1 MFYSVGID
9 VSMGKSTIAIISTDG
24 EVISE
29 PFEIEHTK
37 SGFNLV
43 LEKIKNIPKDNVKF
57 VMESTGNY
65 CKSLLKI
72 IIDNGYF
79 VTVENPLTI
88 KKYCNINIRKVKT
101 DKKDALKIACYGSE
115 RWHKLIRYTPSDEIY
130 SELRFLSRQYDEQ
143 MSLKVMKKIHLSG
156 LIEVTFPGLKKI
168 FNGDSLYMLMLD
180 IYKKY
185 YHPSLV
191 LSKTKSSFI
200 KDVEKISKKT
210 GHRIG
215 MRVAE
220 EMYSLANECIPSS
233 PCNES
238 MQLAVSN
245 CVLLLQNL
253 EEITNN
259 IIAKMDELARKL
271 PEFETVSNMSGV
283 GNKIRA
289 RLIAEIGDVR
299 SFKNSNCLIAY
310 AGIDVPPFQSGQF
323 VATNRRITKRGNKH
337 LRKVGYETMKS
348 LKTVKPIKDN
358 AVYLFILKKEDEG
371 KGSITAKI
379 AGLNKFL
386 RIYYARVMKVYKN
399 LENES
404 VKNFV

>member
-43 LEKIKNIPKDNVKF
+43 LEKIKDIPKGNVKF

-79 VTVENPLTI
+79 ATVENPLTI
-88 KKYCNINIRKVKT
+88 KKYCDINIRKVKT

-168 FNGDSLYMLMLD
+168 FNGDSVYMLMLD
-180 IYKKY
+180 VYKKY

-191 LSKTKSSFI
+191 LSKSKSSFI

-215 MRVAE
+215 TRVAE

-238 MQLAVSN
+238 TQLAVSN

-299 SFKNSNCLIAY
+299 RFKNSNCLIAY

-348 LKTVKPIKDN
+348 LKTVKTTKDN
-358 AVYLFILKKEDEG
+358 AVYLFILKKENEG

-386 RIYYARVMKVYKN
+386 RIYYARVMEVYNN
-399 LENES
+399 LENT
-404 VKNFV
+404 

>member
-43 LEKIKNIPKDNVKF
+43 LEKIKDIPKDNVKF

-79 VTVENPLTI
+79 ATVENPLTI
-88 KKYCNINIRKVKT
+88 KKYCDINIRKVKT

-115 RWHKLIRYTPSDEIY
+115 RWHKLIRYTTSDEIY

-168 FNGDSLYMLMLD
+168 FNGDSVYMLMLD
-180 IYKKY
+180 VYKKY

-191 LSKTKSSFI
+191 LSKSKSSFI

-215 MRVAE
+215 TRVAE
-220 EMYSLANECIPSS
+220 EMYFLANECIPSS

-238 MQLAVSN
+238 TQLAVSN

-299 SFKNSNCLIAY
+299 RFKNSNCLIAY

-337 LRKVGYETMKS
+337 LRKVGYEAMKS
-348 LKTVKPIKDN
+348 LKTVKPTKDN
-358 AVYLFILKKEDEG
+358 AVYLFIIKKEAEG

-386 RIYYARVMKVYKN
+386 RIYYARVMEVYNN
-399 LENES
+399 L
-404 VKNFV
+404 

>member
-43 LEKIKNIPKDNVKF
+43 LEKIKDIPKGNVKF

-79 VTVENPLTI
+79 ATVENPLTI
-88 KKYCNINIRKVKT
+88 KKYCDINIRKVKT

-143 MSLKVMKKIHLSG
+143 MSLKVMKKINLSG

-168 FNGDSLYMLMLD
+168 FNGDSVYMLMLD
-180 IYKKY
+180 VYKKY

-191 LSKTKSSFI
+191 LSKSKSSFI

-215 MRVAE
+215 TRVAE

-238 MQLAVSN
+238 TQLAVSN

-299 SFKNSNCLIAY
+299 RFKNSNCLIAY

-348 LKTVKPIKDN
+348 LKTVKPTKDN
-358 AVYLFILKKEDEG
+358 AVYLFILKKENEG

-386 RIYYARVMKVYKN
+386 RIYYARVMEVYNN
-399 LENES
+399 LENT
-404 VKNFV
+404 

>member
-1 MFYSVGID
+1 MFYSIGID
-9 VSMGKSTIAIISTDG
+9 VSMGKSTISIISTDG

-37 SGFNLV
+37 SGFNLI

-57 VMESTGNY
+57 VMKSTGNY
-65 CKSLLKI
+65 CKSILKI

-88 KKYCNINIRKVKT
+88 KKYCDINIRKVKT

-115 RWHKLIRYTPSDEIY
+115 RWHKLIEYTPSDEIY

-143 MSLKVMKKIHLSG
+143 MTLKVMKKIHLSG

-168 FNGDSLYMLMLD
+168 FNGDSVYMLMLD
-180 IYKKY
+180 VYKKY

-191 LSKTKSSFI
+191 LSKSKSSFI

-210 GHRIG
+210 GHRVG
-215 MRVAE
+215 TRVAE
-220 EMYSLANECIPSS
+220 EMYSLASECIPSS

-238 MQLAVSN
+238 TQLAVSN

-259 IIAKMDELARKL
+259 IIAKMDKLARNL
-271 PEFETVSNMSGV
+271 PEFEIVSNMSGV
-283 GNKIRA
+283 GNKIRS

-299 SFKNSNCLIAY
+299 RFKNSNCLIAY

-323 VATNRRITKRGNKH
+323 IATNRRITKRGNKH
-337 LRKVGYETMKS
+337 LRKVGYEVMKS
-348 LKTVKPIKDN
+348 LKTVKPTKDN
-358 AVYLFILKKEDEG
+358 AVYLFILKKENEG

-386 RIYYARVMKVYKN
+386 RIYYARVMEVYKN
-399 LENES
+399 LENT
-404 VKNFV
+404 

>member
-43 LEKIKNIPKDNVKF
+43 LEKIKDIPKDNVKF

-88 KKYCNINIRKVKT
+88 KKYCDINIRKVKT

-115 RWHKLIRYTPSDEIY
+115 RWHKLIRYTTSDEIY

-168 FNGDSLYMLMLD
+168 FNGDSVYMLMLD
-180 IYKKY
+180 VYKKY

-191 LSKTKSSFI
+191 LSKSKSSFI

-215 MRVAE
+215 TRVAE

-238 MQLAVSN
+238 TQLAVSN

-259 IIAKMDELARKL
+259 IIAKMDELARQL

-299 SFKNSNCLIAY
+299 RFKNSNCLIAY

-337 LRKVGYETMKS
+337 LRKVGYEAMKS
-348 LKTVKPIKDN
+348 LKTVKPTKDN
-358 AVYLFILKKEDEG
+358 AVYLFIIKKEAEG

-386 RIYYARVMKVYKN
+386 RIYYARVMEVYKN
-399 LENES
+399 PENT
-404 VKNFV
+404 

>member
-43 LEKIKNIPKDNVKF
+43 LEKIKDIPKDNVRF

-79 VTVENPLTI
+79 ATVENPLTI
-88 KKYCNINIRKVKT
+88 KKYCDINIRKVKT

-115 RWHKLIRYTPSDEIY
+115 RWHKLIRYIPSDEIY

-191 LSKTKSSFI
+191 LSKSKSSFI

-238 MQLAVSN
+238 TQLAVSN

-283 GNKIRA
+283 GNKIRS

-299 SFKNSNCLIAY
+299 RFKNSNCLIAY

-337 LRKVGYETMKS
+337 LRKVGYEAMKS
-348 LKTVKPIKDN
+348 LKTVKPTKDN
-358 AVYLFILKKEDEG
+358 AVYLFILKKENEG

-386 RIYYARVMKVYKN
+386 RIYYARVMELYKN
-399 LENES
+399 PENI
-404 VKNFV
+404 

>member
-43 LEKIKNIPKDNVKF
+43 LEKIKDIPKDNVKF

-72 IIDNGYF
+72 ITDNGYF
-79 VTVENPLTI
+79 ATVENPLTI
-88 KKYCNINIRKVKT
+88 KKYCDINIRKVKT

-168 FNGDSLYMLMLD
+168 FNGDSVYMLMLD
-180 IYKKY
+180 VYKKY

-191 LSKTKSSFI
+191 LSKSKSSFI

-215 MRVAE
+215 TRVAE

-238 MQLAVSN
+238 TQLAVSN

-271 PEFETVSNMSGV
+271 PEFETVSNMTGV

-299 SFKNSNCLIAY
+299 RFKNSNCLIAY

-348 LKTVKPIKDN
+348 LKTVKPTKDN
-358 AVYLFILKKEDEG
+358 AVYLFILKKENEG

-386 RIYYARVMKVYKN
+386 RIYYARVMEVYNN
-399 LENES
+399 LENT
-404 VKNFV
+404 

>member
-43 LEKIKNIPKDNVKF
+43 LEKIKDIPKDNVKF

-88 KKYCNINIRKVKT
+88 KKYCDINIRKVKT

-115 RWHKLIRYTPSDEIY
+115 RWHKLIRYTTSDEIY

-168 FNGDSLYMLMLD
+168 FNGDSVYMLMLD
-180 IYKKY
+180 VYKKY

-191 LSKTKSSFI
+191 LSKSKSSFI
-200 KDVEKISKKT
+200 RDVEKISKKT

-215 MRVAE
+215 TRVAE
-220 EMYSLANECIPSS
+220 EMYFLANECIPSS

-238 MQLAVSN
+238 TQLAVSN

-259 IIAKMDELARKL
+259 IIAKMDELARQL

-299 SFKNSNCLIAY
+299 RFKNSNCLIAY

-337 LRKVGYETMKS
+337 LRKVGYEAMKS
-348 LKTVKPIKDN
+348 LKTVKPTKDN
-358 AVYLFILKKEDEG
+358 AVYLFIIKKEAEG

-386 RIYYARVMKVYKN
+386 RIYYARVMEVYKN
-399 LENES
+399 PENT
-404 VKNFV
+404 

>member
-37 SGFNLV
+37 SDFNLV

-57 VMESTGNY
+57 VMEYTGNY

-88 KKYCNINIRKVKT
+88 KKYCDINIRKVKT

-215 MRVAE
+215 TRVAE

-238 MQLAVSN
+238 TQLAVSN

-259 IIAKMDELARKL
+259 IIAKMDELARRL
-271 PEFETVSNMSGV
+271 PEFETVSNMTGV

-299 SFKNSNCLIAY
+299 RFKNSNCLIAY

-348 LKTVKPIKDN
+348 LKTVKPTKDN
-358 AVYLFILKKEDEG
+358 AVYLFILKKENEG

-386 RIYYARVMKVYKN
+386 RIYYARVMEVYNN
-399 LENES
+399 LENT
-404 VKNFV
+404 

>member
-1 MFYSVGID
+1 MFYSVGVD
-9 VSMGKSTIAIISTDG
+9 VSMGKSTIAIISTEG

-37 SGFNLV
+37 SGFNLI

-57 VMESTGNY
+57 IMESTGNY

-72 IIDNGYF
+72 IIDSGYF

-88 KKYCNINIRKVKT
+88 KKYCDMNIRKVKT

-115 RWHKLIRYTPSDEIY
+115 RWHKLIKYTPSDEIY

-143 MSLKVMKKIHLSG
+143 MTLKVMKKIHLSG

-168 FNGDSLYMLMLD
+168 FNGDSVYMLMLD
-180 IYKKY
+180 VYKKY

-191 LSKTKSSFI
+191 LSKSKSSFI

-210 GHRIG
+210 GHRVG
-215 MRVAE
+215 TRVAE

-238 MQLAVSN
+238 TQLAVSN

-299 SFKNSNCLIAY
+299 RFKNSNCLIAY
-310 AGIDVPPFQSGQF
+310 AGIDVPTFQSGQF

-348 LKTVKPIKDN
+348 LKTVKPTKDN

-386 RIYYARVMKVYKN
+386 RIYYARVIEVYKN
-399 LENES
+399 LENT
-404 VKNFV
+404 

>member
-43 LEKIKNIPKDNVKF
+43 LEKIKDIPKGNVKF

-79 VTVENPLTI
+79 ATVENPLTI
-88 KKYCNINIRKVKT
+88 KKYCDINIRKVKT

-168 FNGDSLYMLMLD
+168 FNGNSVYMLMLD
-180 IYKKY
+180 VYKKY

-191 LSKTKSSFI
+191 LSKSKSSFI

-215 MRVAE
+215 TRVAE

-238 MQLAVSN
+238 TQLAVSN

-299 SFKNSNCLIAY
+299 RFKNSNCLIAY

-348 LKTVKPIKDN
+348 LKTVKPTKDN
-358 AVYLFILKKEDEG
+358 AVYLFILKKENEG

-386 RIYYARVMKVYKN
+386 RIYYARVMEVYNN
-399 LENES
+399 LENT
-404 VKNFV
+404 

>member
-37 SGFNLV
+37 SGFNLI
-43 LEKIKNIPKDNVKF
+43 LEKIKDIPKDNVKF

-79 VTVENPLTI
+79 ATVENPLTI
-88 KKYCNINIRKVKT
+88 KKYCDINIRKVKT

-168 FNGDSLYMLMLD
+168 FNGDSVYMLMLD
-180 IYKKY
+180 VYKKY

-191 LSKTKSSFI
+191 LSKSKSSFI

-215 MRVAE
+215 TRVAE

-238 MQLAVSN
+238 TQLAVSN

-259 IIAKMDELARKL
+259 IIAKMDELARQL

-299 SFKNSNCLIAY
+299 RFKNSNCLIAY

-348 LKTVKPIKDN
+348 LKTVKPTKDN
-358 AVYLFILKKEDEG
+358 AVYLFILKKENEG

-386 RIYYARVMKVYKN
+386 RIYYARVMEVYNN
-399 LENES
+399 LENT
-404 VKNFV
+404 

>member
-37 SGFNLV
+37 SGFNLN
-43 LEKIKNIPKDNVKF
+43 LKKIKDIPKDNVKF
-57 VMESTGNY
+57 VIESTGNY

-79 VTVENPLTI
+79 ATVENPLTI
-88 KKYCNINIRKVKT
+88 KKYCDINIRKVKT

-168 FNGDSLYMLMLD
+168 FNGDSVYMLMLD
-180 IYKKY
+180 VYKKY

-191 LSKTKSSFI
+191 LSKSKSSFI

-215 MRVAE
+215 TRVAE

-238 MQLAVSN
+238 TQLAVSN

-259 IIAKMDELARKL
+259 IIAKMDELARRL

-299 SFKNSNCLIAY
+299 RFKNSNCLIAY

-348 LKTVKPIKDN
+348 LKTVKPTKDN
-358 AVYLFILKKEDEG
+358 AVYLFILKKENEG

-386 RIYYARVMKVYKN
+386 RIYYARVMEVYNN
-399 LENES
+399 LENT
-404 VKNFV
+404 

>member
-37 SGFNLV
+37 SGFNLI
-43 LEKIKNIPKDNVKF
+43 LEKIKDIPKDNVKF

-72 IIDNGYF
+72 ITDNGYF
-79 VTVENPLTI
+79 ATVENPLTI
-88 KKYCNINIRKVKT
+88 KKYCDINIRKVKT

-191 LSKTKSSFI
+191 LSKSKSSFI

-215 MRVAE
+215 TRVAE

-238 MQLAVSN
+238 TQLAVSN

-259 IIAKMDELARKL
+259 ILAKMDELARKL
-271 PEFETVSNMSGV
+271 PEFETVSNMTGV

-299 SFKNSNCLIAY
+299 RFKNSNCLIAY

-348 LKTVKPIKDN
+348 LKTVKPTKDN
-358 AVYLFILKKEDEG
+358 AVYLFILKKENEG

-386 RIYYARVMKVYKN
+386 RIYYARVMEVYNN
-399 LENES
+399 L
-404 VKNFV
+404 

>member
-37 SGFNLV
+37 SGFNLI
-43 LEKIKNIPKDNVKF
+43 LEKIKDIPKDNVKF

-79 VTVENPLTI
+79 ATVENPLTI
-88 KKYCNINIRKVKT
+88 KKYCDINIRKVKT

-168 FNGDSLYMLMLD
+168 FNGDSVYMLMLD
-180 IYKKY
+180 VYKKY

-191 LSKTKSSFI
+191 LSKSKSSFI

-215 MRVAE
+215 TRVAE

-238 MQLAVSN
+238 TQLAVSN

-271 PEFETVSNMSGV
+271 PEFETVSNMTGV

-299 SFKNSNCLIAY
+299 RFKNSNCLIAY

-348 LKTVKPIKDN
+348 LKTVKPTKDN
-358 AVYLFILKKEDEG
+358 AVYLFILKKENEG

-386 RIYYARVMKVYKN
+386 RIYYARVMEVYNN
-399 LENES
+399 LENT
-404 VKNFV
+404 

>member
-43 LEKIKNIPKDNVKF
+43 LEKIKDIPKDNVKF

-72 IIDNGYF
+72 ITDNGYF
-79 VTVENPLTI
+79 ATVENPLTI
-88 KKYCNINIRKVKT
+88 KKYRDINIRKVKT

-191 LSKTKSSFI
+191 LSKSKSSFI

-215 MRVAE
+215 TRVAE

-238 MQLAVSN
+238 TQLAVSN

-259 IIAKMDELARKL
+259 IIAKMDELARRL

-299 SFKNSNCLIAY
+299 RFKNSNCLIAY

-337 LRKVGYETMKS
+337 LRKVGYEAMKS
-348 LKTVKPIKDN
+348 LKTVKPTRDN

-386 RIYYARVMKVYKN
+386 RIYYARVMEVYNN
-399 LENES
+399 L
-404 VKNFV
+404 

>member
-24 EVISE
+24 EIISE

-43 LEKIKNIPKDNVKF
+43 LEKIKDIPKDNVKF

-88 KKYCNINIRKVKT
+88 KKYCDINIRKVKT

-115 RWHKLIRYTPSDEIY
+115 RWHKLIRYTTSDEIY

-168 FNGDSLYMLMLD
+168 FNGDSVYMLMLD
-180 IYKKY
+180 VYKKY

-191 LSKTKSSFI
+191 LSKSKSSFI
-200 KDVEKISKKT
+200 RDVEKISKKT

-215 MRVAE
+215 TRVAE
-220 EMYSLANECIPSS
+220 EMYFLANECIPSS

-238 MQLAVSN
+238 TQLAVSN

-259 IIAKMDELARKL
+259 IIAKMDELARQL

-299 SFKNSNCLIAY
+299 RFKNSNCLIAY

-337 LRKVGYETMKS
+337 LRKVGYEAMKS
-348 LKTVKPIKDN
+348 LKTVKPTKDN
-358 AVYLFILKKEDEG
+358 AVYLFIIKKEAEG

-386 RIYYARVMKVYKN
+386 RIYYARVMEVYKN
-399 LENES
+399 PENT
-404 VKNFV
+404 

>member
-43 LEKIKNIPKDNVKF
+43 LEKIKDIPKDNVKF

-79 VTVENPLTI
+79 ATVENPLTI
-88 KKYCNINIRKVKT
+88 KKYCDINIRKVKT

-115 RWHKLIRYTPSDEIY
+115 RWHKLIRYTTSDEIY

-238 MQLAVSN
+238 TQLAVSN

-299 SFKNSNCLIAY
+299 RFKNSNCLIAY

-386 RIYYARVMKVYKN
+386 RIYYARVMEVYNN
-399 LENES
+399 LENT
-404 VKNFV
+404 

>member
-43 LEKIKNIPKDNVKF
+43 LEKIKDIPKDNVKF

-72 IIDNGYF
+72 ITDNGYF
-79 VTVENPLTI
+79 ATVENPLTI
-88 KKYCNINIRKVKT
+88 KKYCDINIRKVKT

-215 MRVAE
+215 TRVAE

-238 MQLAVSN
+238 TQLAVSN

-259 IIAKMDELARKL
+259 IIAKMDELARRL

-299 SFKNSNCLIAY
+299 RFKNSNCLIAY

-337 LRKVGYETMKS
+337 LRKVGYEAMKS
-348 LKTVKPIKDN
+348 LKTVKPTRDN

-386 RIYYARVMKVYKN
+386 RIYYARVMEVYNN
-399 LENES
+399 L
-404 VKNFV
+404 

>member
-1 MFYSVGID
+1 MFYSIGID

-37 SGFNLV
+37 SGFNLI

-65 CKSLLKI
+65 CKSILKI

-88 KKYCNINIRKVKT
+88 KKYCDINIRKVKT

-115 RWHKLIRYTPSDEIY
+115 RWHKLIEYTPSDEIY

-143 MSLKVMKKIHLSG
+143 MTLKVMKKIHLSG

-168 FNGDSLYMLMLD
+168 FNGDSVYMLMLD
-180 IYKKY
+180 VYKKY

-191 LSKTKSSFI
+191 LSKSKSSFI

-210 GHRIG
+210 GHRVG
-215 MRVAE
+215 TRVAE
-220 EMYSLANECIPSS
+220 EMYSLASECIPSS
-233 PCNES
+233 PFNES
-238 MQLAVSN
+238 TQLAVSN

-259 IIAKMDELARKL
+259 IIAKMDKLAKNL
-271 PEFETVSNMSGV
+271 PEFEIVSNMSGV
-283 GNKIRA
+283 GNKIRS

-299 SFKNSNCLIAY
+299 RFKNSNCLIAY

-323 VATNRRITKRGNKH
+323 IATNRRITKRGNKH
-337 LRKVGYETMKS
+337 LRKVGYEVMKS
-348 LKTVKPIKDN
+348 LKTVKPTKDN
-358 AVYLFILKKEDEG
+358 AVYLFILKKENEG

-379 AGLNKFL
+379 SGLNKFL
-386 RIYYARVMKVYKN
+386 RIYYARVMEVYKN
-399 LENES
+399 LENT
-404 VKNFV
+404 

>member
-43 LEKIKNIPKDNVKF
+43 LEKIKDIPKDNVKF

-88 KKYCNINIRKVKT
+88 KKYCDINIRKVKT
-101 DKKDALKIACYGSE
+101 DKKDALKIACYGSD
-115 RWHKLIRYTPSDEIY
+115 RWHKLIRYTTSDEIY

-168 FNGDSLYMLMLD
+168 FNGDSVYMLMLD
-180 IYKKY
+180 VYKKY

-191 LSKTKSSFI
+191 LSKSKSSFI
-200 KDVEKISKKT
+200 RDVEKISKKT

-215 MRVAE
+215 TRVAE
-220 EMYSLANECIPSS
+220 EMYFLANECIPSS

-238 MQLAVSN
+238 TQLAVSN

-259 IIAKMDELARKL
+259 IIAKMDELARQL

-299 SFKNSNCLIAY
+299 RFKNSNCLIAY

-337 LRKVGYETMKS
+337 LRKVGYEAMKS
-348 LKTVKPIKDN
+348 LKTVKPTKDN
-358 AVYLFILKKEDEG
+358 AVYLFIIKKEAEG

-386 RIYYARVMKVYKN
+386 RIYYARVMEVYKN
-399 LENES
+399 PENT
-404 VKNFV
+404 

>member
-1 MFYSVGID
+1 MFYSIGID

-37 SGFNLV
+37 SGFNLI

-65 CKSLLKI
+65 CKSILKI

-88 KKYCNINIRKVKT
+88 KKYCDINIRKVKT

-115 RWHKLIRYTPSDEIY
+115 RWHKLIEYTPSDEIY

-143 MSLKVMKKIHLSG
+143 MTLKVMKKIHLSG

-168 FNGDSLYMLMLD
+168 FNGDSVYMLMLD
-180 IYKKY
+180 VYKKY

-191 LSKTKSSFI
+191 LSKSKSSFI

-210 GHRIG
+210 GHRVG
-215 MRVAE
+215 TRVAE
-220 EMYSLANECIPSS
+220 EMYSLASECIPSS
-233 PCNES
+233 PFNES
-238 MQLAVSN
+238 TQLAVSN

-259 IIAKMDELARKL
+259 IIAKNICYCKYLSSYFTFFLKPKEINDL
-271 PEFETVSNMSGV
+271 V
-283 GNKIRA
+283 NKI
-289 RLIAEIGDVR
+289 
-299 SFKNSNCLIAY
+299 
-310 AGIDVPPFQSGQF
+310 
-323 VATNRRITKRGNKH
+323 
-337 LRKVGYETMKS
+337 
-348 LKTVKPIKDN
+348 
-358 AVYLFILKKEDEG
+358 LFY
-371 KGSITAKI
+371 
-379 AGLNKFL
+379 N
-386 RIYYARVMKVYKN
+386 
-399 LENES
+399 
-404 VKNFV
+404 

>member
-37 SGFNLV
+37 SDFNLV

-57 VMESTGNY
+57 VMEYTGNY

-88 KKYCNINIRKVKT
+88 KKYCDINIRKVKT

-168 FNGDSLYMLMLD
+168 FNGDSVYMLMLD
-180 IYKKY
+180 VYKKY

-191 LSKTKSSFI
+191 LSKSKSSFI
-200 KDVEKISKKT
+200 RDVEKISKKT

-238 MQLAVSN
+238 TQLAVSN

-259 IIAKMDELARKL
+259 IIAKMDELARQL

-299 SFKNSNCLIAY
+299 RFKNSNCLIAY

-337 LRKVGYETMKS
+337 LRKVGYEAMKS
-348 LKTVKPIKDN
+348 LKTVKPTKDN
-358 AVYLFILKKEDEG
+358 AVYLFIIKKEAEG

-386 RIYYARVMKVYKN
+386 RIYYARVMEVYKN
-399 LENES
+399 PENT
-404 VKNFV
+404 

>member
-1 MFYSVGID
+1 MFYSIGID

-37 SGFNLV
+37 SGFNLI

-65 CKSLLKI
+65 CKSILKI

-88 KKYCNINIRKVKT
+88 KKYCDINIRKVKT

-115 RWHKLIRYTPSDEIY
+115 RWHKLIEYTPSDEIY

-143 MSLKVMKKIHLSG
+143 MTLKVMKKIHLSG

-168 FNGDSLYMLMLD
+168 FNGDSVYMLMLD
-180 IYKKY
+180 VYKKY

-191 LSKTKSSFI
+191 LSKSKSSFI

-210 GHRIG
+210 GHRVG
-215 MRVAE
+215 TRVAE
-220 EMYSLANECIPSS
+220 EMYSLASECIPSS
-233 PCNES
+233 PFNES
-238 MQLAVSN
+238 TQLAVSN

-259 IIAKMDELARKL
+259 IIAKMDKLAKNL
-271 PEFETVSNMSGV
+271 PEFEIVSNMSGV
-283 GNKIRA
+283 GNKIRS

-299 SFKNSNCLIAY
+299 RFKNSNCLIAY

-323 VATNRRITKRGNKH
+323 IATNRRITKRGNKH
-337 LRKVGYETMKS
+337 LRKVGYEVMKS
-348 LKTVKPIKDN
+348 LKTVKPTKDN
-358 AVYLFILKKEDEG
+358 DVYLFILKKENEG

-386 RIYYARVMKVYKN
+386 RIYYARVMEVYKN
-399 LENES
+399 LENT
-404 VKNFV
+404 

>member
-1 MFYSVGID
+1 
-9 VSMGKSTIAIISTDG
+9 
-24 EVISE
+24 
-29 PFEIEHTK
+29 
-37 SGFNLV
+37 
-43 LEKIKNIPKDNVKF
+43 
-57 VMESTGNY
+57 
-65 CKSLLKI
+65 
-72 IIDNGYF
+72 
-79 VTVENPLTI
+79 
-88 KKYCNINIRKVKT
+88 
-101 DKKDALKIACYGSE
+101 
-115 RWHKLIRYTPSDEIY
+115 
-130 SELRFLSRQYDEQ
+130 

-191 LSKTKSSFI
+191 LSKSKSSFI

-215 MRVAE
+215 TRVAE

-238 MQLAVSN
+238 TQLAVSN

-259 IIAKMDELARKL
+259 ILAKMDELARKL
-271 PEFETVSNMSGV
+271 PEFETVSNMTGV

-299 SFKNSNCLIAY
+299 RFKNSNCLIAY

-348 LKTVKPIKDN
+348 LKTVKPTKDN
-358 AVYLFILKKEDEG
+358 AVYLFILKKENEG

-386 RIYYARVMKVYKN
+386 RIYYARVMEVYNN
-399 LENES
+399 LENT
-404 VKNFV
+404 

>member
-37 SGFNLV
+37 SGFNLI
-43 LEKIKNIPKDNVKF
+43 LEKIKDIPKDNVKF

-72 IIDNGYF
+72 ITDNGYF
-79 VTVENPLTI
+79 ATVENPLTI
-88 KKYCNINIRKVKT
+88 KKYCDINIRKVKT

-191 LSKTKSSFI
+191 LSKSKSSFI

-215 MRVAE
+215 TRVAE

-238 MQLAVSN
+238 TQLAVSN

-271 PEFETVSNMSGV
+271 PEFETVSNMTGV

-299 SFKNSNCLIAY
+299 RFKNSNCLIAY

-348 LKTVKPIKDN
+348 LKTVKPTKDN
-358 AVYLFILKKEDEG
+358 AVYLFILKKENEG

-386 RIYYARVMKVYKN
+386 RIYYARVMEVYNN
-399 LENES
+399 L
-404 VKNFV
+404 

>member
-43 LEKIKNIPKDNVKF
+43 LEKIKDIPKGNVKF

-79 VTVENPLTI
+79 ATVENPLTI
-88 KKYCNINIRKVKT
+88 KKYCDINIRKVKT

-168 FNGDSLYMLMLD
+168 FNGDSVYMLMLD
-180 IYKKY
+180 VYKKY

-191 LSKTKSSFI
+191 LSKSKSSFI

-215 MRVAE
+215 TRVAE

-238 MQLAVSN
+238 TQLAVSN

-271 PEFETVSNMSGV
+271 PEFETVSNMTGV

-299 SFKNSNCLIAY
+299 RFKNSNCLIAY

-348 LKTVKPIKDN
+348 LKTVKPTKDN
-358 AVYLFILKKEDEG
+358 AVYLFILKKENEG

-386 RIYYARVMKVYKN
+386 RIYYARVMEVYNN
-399 LENES
+399 LENT
-404 VKNFV
+404 

>member
-43 LEKIKNIPKDNVKF
+43 LEKIKDIPKDNVRF

-79 VTVENPLTI
+79 ATVENPLTI
-88 KKYCNINIRKVKT
+88 KKYCDINIRKVKT

-143 MSLKVMKKIHLSG
+143 MSLKVTKKIHLSG

-191 LSKTKSSFI
+191 LSKSKSSFI

-238 MQLAVSN
+238 TQLAVSN

-283 GNKIRA
+283 GNKIRS

-299 SFKNSNCLIAY
+299 RFKNSNCLIAY

-337 LRKVGYETMKS
+337 LRKVGYEAMKS
-348 LKTVKPIKDN
+348 LKTVKPTRDN

-386 RIYYARVMKVYKN
+386 RIYYARVMEVYNN
-399 LENES
+399 L
-404 VKNFV
+404 

>member
-43 LEKIKNIPKDNVKF
+43 LEKIKDIPKDNVKF

-88 KKYCNINIRKVKT
+88 KKYCDINIRKVKT

-115 RWHKLIRYTPSDEIY
+115 RWHKLIRYTTSDEIY

-168 FNGDSLYMLMLD
+168 FNGDSVYMLMLD
-180 IYKKY
+180 VYKKY

-191 LSKTKSSFI
+191 LSKSKSSFI
-200 KDVEKISKKT
+200 RDVEKISKKT

-215 MRVAE
+215 TRVAE
-220 EMYSLANECIPSS
+220 EMYFLANECIPSS

-238 MQLAVSN
+238 TQLAVSN

-259 IIAKMDELARKL
+259 IIAKMDELARQL

-299 SFKNSNCLIAY
+299 RFKNSNCLIAY

-348 LKTVKPIKDN
+348 LKTVKPTKDN
-358 AVYLFILKKEDEG
+358 AVYLFIIKKEAEG

-386 RIYYARVMKVYKN
+386 RIYYARVMEVYKN
-399 LENES
+399 PENT
-404 VKNFV
+404 

>member
-37 SGFNLV
+37 SGFNLI
-43 LEKIKNIPKDNVKF
+43 LEKIKDIPKDNVKF

-79 VTVENPLTI
+79 ATVENPLTI
-88 KKYCNINIRKVKT
+88 KKYCDINIRKVKT

-168 FNGDSLYMLMLD
+168 FNGDSVYMLMLD
-180 IYKKY
+180 VYKKY

-191 LSKTKSSFI
+191 LSKSKSSFI

-215 MRVAE
+215 TRVAE

-238 MQLAVSN
+238 TQLAVSN

-271 PEFETVSNMSGV
+271 PEFETVSNMTGV

-299 SFKNSNCLIAY
+299 RFKNSNCLIAY

-348 LKTVKPIKDN
+348 LKTVKPTKDN
-358 AVYLFILKKEDEG
+358 AVYLFILKKENEG

-386 RIYYARVMKVYKN
+386 RIYYARVMEIYNN
-399 LENES
+399 LENT
-404 VKNFV
+404 

>member
-1 MFYSVGID
+1 MFYSIGID

-37 SGFNLV
+37 SGFNLI

-65 CKSLLKI
+65 CKSILKI

-88 KKYCNINIRKVKT
+88 KKYCDINIRKVKT

-115 RWHKLIRYTPSDEIY
+115 RWHKLIEYTPSDEIY

-143 MSLKVMKKIHLSG
+143 MTLKVMKKIHLSG

-168 FNGDSLYMLMLD
+168 FNGDSVYMLMLD
-180 IYKKY
+180 VYKKY

-191 LSKTKSSFI
+191 LSKSKSSFI

-210 GHRIG
+210 GHRVG
-215 MRVAE
+215 TRVAE
-220 EMYSLANECIPSS
+220 EMYSLASECIPSS
-233 PCNES
+233 PFNES
-238 MQLAVSN
+238 TQLAVSN

-259 IIAKMDELARKL
+259 IIAKMDKLAKNL
-271 PEFETVSNMSGV
+271 PEFEIVSNMSGV
-283 GNKIRA
+283 GNKIRS

-299 SFKNSNCLIAY
+299 RFKNSNCLIAY
-310 AGIDVPPFQSGQF
+310 AGFDVPPFQSGQF
-323 VATNRRITKRGNKH
+323 IATNRRITKRGNKH
-337 LRKVGYETMKS
+337 LRKVGYEVMKS
-348 LKTVKPIKDN
+348 LKTVKPTKDN
-358 AVYLFILKKEDEG
+358 AVYLFILKKENEG

-386 RIYYARVMKVYKN
+386 RIYYARVMEVYKN
-399 LENES
+399 LENT
-404 VKNFV
+404 

>member
-37 SGFNLV
+37 SDFNLV

-57 VMESTGNY
+57 VMEYTGNY

-88 KKYCNINIRKVKT
+88 KKYCDINIRKVKT

-115 RWHKLIRYTPSDEIY
+115 RWHKLIRYTTSDEIY

-168 FNGDSLYMLMLD
+168 FNGDSVYMLMLD
-180 IYKKY
+180 VYKKY

-191 LSKTKSSFI
+191 LSKSKSSFI
-200 KDVEKISKKT
+200 RDVEKNTKKT

-215 MRVAE
+215 TRVAE
-220 EMYSLANECIPSS
+220 EMYFLANECIPSS

-238 MQLAVSN
+238 TQLAVSN

-259 IIAKMDELARKL
+259 IIAKMDELARQL

-299 SFKNSNCLIAY
+299 RFKNSNCLIAY

-337 LRKVGYETMKS
+337 LRKVGYEAMKS
-348 LKTVKPIKDN
+348 LKTVKPTKDN
-358 AVYLFILKKEDEG
+358 AVYLFIIKKEAEG

-386 RIYYARVMKVYKN
+386 RIYYARVMEVYKN
-399 LENES
+399 PENT
-404 VKNFV
+404 

>member
-43 LEKIKNIPKDNVKF
+43 LEKIKDIPKDNVKF

-88 KKYCNINIRKVKT
+88 KKYCDINIRKVKT

-191 LSKTKSSFI
+191 LSKSKSSFI

-215 MRVAE
+215 TRVAE

-238 MQLAVSN
+238 TQLAVSN

-259 IIAKMDELARKL
+259 IIAKMDELARRL

-299 SFKNSNCLIAY
+299 RFKNSNCLIAY

-348 LKTVKPIKDN
+348 LKTVKPTKDN
-358 AVYLFILKKEDEG
+358 AVYLFILKKENEG

-386 RIYYARVMKVYKN
+386 RIYFARVMEVYNN
-399 LENES
+399 LENT
-404 VKNFV
+404 

>member
-43 LEKIKNIPKDNVKF
+43 LEKIKDIPKDNVKF

-72 IIDNGYF
+72 ITDNGYF
-79 VTVENPLTI
+79 ATVENPLTI
-88 KKYCNINIRKVKT
+88 KKYCDINIRKVKT

-191 LSKTKSSFI
+191 LSKSKSSFI

-238 MQLAVSN
+238 TQLAVSN

-259 IIAKMDELARKL
+259 IIAKMDELARRL

-299 SFKNSNCLIAY
+299 RFKNSNCLIAY

-337 LRKVGYETMKS
+337 LRKVGYEAMKS
-348 LKTVKPIKDN
+348 LKTVKPTRDN

-386 RIYYARVMKVYKN
+386 RIYYARVMEVYNN
-399 LENES
+399 L
-404 VKNFV
+404 

>member
-1 MFYSVGID
+1 MFYSIGVD
-9 VSMGKSTIAIISTDG
+9 VSMGKSTIAIISTEG

-37 SGFNLV
+37 SGFNLI
-43 LEKIKNIPKDNVKF
+43 LEKIKNIPNDNVKF

-72 IIDNGYF
+72 IIDSGYF

-88 KKYCNINIRKVKT
+88 KKYCDMNIRKVKT

-115 RWHKLIRYTPSDEIY
+115 RWHKLIKYTPSDEIY

-143 MSLKVMKKIHLSG
+143 MTLKVMKKIHLSG

-168 FNGDSLYMLMLD
+168 FNGDSVYMLMLD
-180 IYKKY
+180 VYKKY

-191 LSKTKSSFI
+191 LSKSKSSFI

-210 GHRIG
+210 GHRVG
-215 MRVAE
+215 TRVAE
-220 EMYSLANECIPSS
+220 GMYSLANECIPSS
-233 PCNES
+233 PCNAS
-238 MQLAVSN
+238 TQLAVSN

-259 IIAKMDELARKL
+259 IISKMDELARKL

-299 SFKNSNCLIAY
+299 RFKNSNCLIAY

-348 LKTVKPIKDN
+348 LKTVKPTKDN

-386 RIYYARVMKVYKN
+386 RIYYARVIEVYKN
-399 LENES
+399 LENT
-404 VKNFV
+404 

>member
-37 SGFNLV
+37 SDFNLV

-57 VMESTGNY
+57 VMEYTGNY

-88 KKYCNINIRKVKT
+88 KKYCDINIRKVKT

-191 LSKTKSSFI
+191 LSKSKSSFI

-210 GHRIG
+210 GHRVG
-215 MRVAE
+215 TRVAE

-238 MQLAVSN
+238 TQLAVSN

-259 IIAKMDELARKL
+259 IIAKMDELARRL

-299 SFKNSNCLIAY
+299 RFKNSNCLIAY

-337 LRKVGYETMKS
+337 LRKVGYEAMKS
-348 LKTVKPIKDN
+348 LKTVKPTRDN

-386 RIYYARVMKVYKN
+386 RIYYARVMEVYKN
-399 LENES
+399 LENT
-404 VKNFV
+404 

>member
-1 MFYSVGID
+1 MFYSVGVD
-9 VSMGKSTIAIISTDG
+9 VSMGKSTIAIISTEG

-37 SGFNLV
+37 SGFNLI

-57 VMESTGNY
+57 IMESTGNY

-88 KKYCNINIRKVKT
+88 KKYCDMNIRKVKT

-115 RWHKLIRYTPSDEIY
+115 RWHKLIKYTPSDEIY

-143 MSLKVMKKIHLSG
+143 MTLKVMKKIHLSG

-168 FNGDSLYMLMLD
+168 FNGDSVYMLMLD
-180 IYKKY
+180 VYKKY

-191 LSKTKSSFI
+191 LFKSKSSFI

-210 GHRIG
+210 GHRVG
-215 MRVAE
+215 TRVAE

-238 MQLAVSN
+238 TQLAVSN

-283 GNKIRA
+283 GKKIRA

-299 SFKNSNCLIAY
+299 RFKNSNCLIAY

-348 LKTVKPIKDN
+348 LKTVKPTKDN

-386 RIYYARVMKVYKN
+386 RIYYARVIEVYKN
-399 LENES
+399 LENT
-404 VKNFV
+404 